1 MKILLKNSLPRTAS
15 ADQIHNSAAIR
26 MRSVHNSNHSR
37 IFGIVV
43 SAIVIMTCLLS
54 QHARESF
61 SAWRMGGIYL
71 GNQGVRIQTGINNC
85 GPTSLQMI
93 FDYYGIPSTVQEIE
107 QTIRLNEKGSTMLA
121 LKEMSE
127 MKGLHA
133 EGWRLTPNDISNVL
147 FPALLFVHDDHFVV
161 ADSIWNDNVFVRDP
175 AIGRLK
181 IPKGKLTQIWK
192 GEILLF
198 KRK

>member
-1 MKILLKNSLPRTAS
+1 MTFL
-15 ADQIHNSAAIR
+15 
-26 MRSVHNSNHSR
+26 
-37 IFGIVV
+37 V
-43 SAIVIMTCLLS
+43 SY
-54 QHARESF
+54 HARESF
-61 SAWRMGGIYL
+61 LAWQMGGIYL
-71 GNQGVRIQTGINNC
+71 GNHGVRFQTRINNC

-93 FDYYGIPSTVQEIE
+93 FDYYRIPSTIQEIE
-107 QTIRLNEKGSTMLA
+107 QTIGLNEKGSTMLA

-127 MKGLHA
+127 LKGLHA
-133 EGWRLTPNDISNVL
+133 EGWRLTAKDFSSLL
-147 FPALLFVHDDHFVV
+147 FPALLFVNNDHYVV
-161 ADSIWNDNVFVRDP
+161 ADSISNDNVFVRDP

>member
-1 MKILLKNSLPRTAS
+1 MK
-15 ADQIHNSAAIR
+15 
-26 MRSVHNSNHSR
+26 SVHNSNYSR

-43 SAIVIMTCLLS
+43 SAIVITTFLLS
-54 QHARESF
+54 QYARESF

-71 GNQGVRIQTGINNC
+71 GNQGVRFQTGINNC

-93 FDYYGIPSTVQEIE
+93 FDYYRIPSTIQEIE
-107 QTIRLNEKGSTMLA
+107 QTIGLNEKGSTMLA

-127 MKGLHA
+127 LKGLHA
-133 EGWRLTPNDISNVL
+133 EGWRLTPKDFPNIS
-147 FPALLFVHDDHFVV
+147 FPALLFIHDDHYVV
-161 ADSIWNDNVFVRDP
+161 ADSVRNDNVFVRDP

-181 IPKGKLTQIWK
+181 ISKGRLTQIWK

-198 KRK
+198 KRN